1 MRTHRK
7 KITNESVKRDAERL
21 TQRLNALEKQFDLG
35 LITEKECFT
44 KRKRTLI
51 RFNQRQILIAE
62 GLLKDFNR
70 CVRLQKLH
78 LTRLKQDFL
87 ILLTS
92 TYATKEI
99 QERWEVAINGADQ
112 EVEKLVK
119 EREDII
125 AYIKRLKD
133 MLDEIKKSKP

>member
-1 MRTHRK
+1 M
-7 KITNESVKRDAERL
+7 
-21 TQRLNALEKQFDLG
+21 G